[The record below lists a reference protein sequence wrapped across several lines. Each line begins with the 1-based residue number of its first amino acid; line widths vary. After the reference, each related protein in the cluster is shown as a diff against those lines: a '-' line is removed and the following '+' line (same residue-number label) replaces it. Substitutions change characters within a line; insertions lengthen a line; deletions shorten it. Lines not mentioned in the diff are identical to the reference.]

1 MREAGKKTH
10 EERRMK
16 RNQLFFRLLLKAV
29 WVRKDR
35 ALTALISVAVVATIA
50 TSALTVYYDLENKLS
65 REFTRF
71 GANVVITEKAVTEKS
86 SMSQQELE
94 KISALLGS
102 SGEAV
107 PVAYAIATA
116 PDGSKLVVGGA
127 DLKHLMQL
135 NSWWSISGSKSPTP
149 AGTRTALDDAR
160 VPLVGARVED
170 KLARGE
176 ALNIR
181 LGGSERAI
189 GPHMIFR
196 SGSDDDSRIF
206 IDLSTFASWT
216 GVQPNTV
223 LLRIQGKPREIQS
236 MIDRLS
242 ASLPQAEVKP
252 VRQITQAQTSVI
264 GKTRSVVFAA
274 SAIVLVLIMLT
285 MVATF
290 TSSVLERRKDFAVM
304 KALGASNQMVNILF
318 ASEAAIQA
326 LAGAVVGYLLG
337 CGIAFWIGKANFEAA
352 IWPQPMLL
360 LPVLLGSMV
369 LALGA
374 ATAPLRLLQQ
384 IQPAGILRGE

>member
-1 MREAGKKTH
+1 
-10 EERRMK
+10 MK
-16 RNQLFFRLLLKAV
+16 GRNQLFFRMLLKAV

-50 TSALTVYYDLENKLS
+50 TAALTVYSDLENKLS

-71 GANVVITEKAVTEKS
+71 GANVVITEKASLT
-86 SMSQQELE
+86 QPDLQ
-94 KISALLGS
+94 KITAALGS
-102 SGEAV
+102 NGEAV

-116 PDGSKLVVGGA
+116 PDGSRLVIGGA
-127 DLKHLMQL
+127 DLKQLKQL
-135 NSWWSISGSKSPTP
+135 NAWWSIADNKSADTN
-149 AGTRTALDDAR
+149 L
-160 VPLVGARVED
+160 PLVGARVED
-170 KLARGE
+170 KLAHDQALTIKMGE
-176 ALNIR
+176 
-181 LGGSERAI
+181 SDHAI
-189 GPHMIFR
+189 GPHLVFR
-196 SGSDDDSRIF
+196 SGSDDDSRIY
-206 IDLSTFASWT
+206 IDLPTFIAWT

-223 LLRIQGKPREIQS
+223 LLRVQGKPQEIQS
-236 MIDRLS
+236 TIDRLS

-274 SAIVLVLIMLT
+274 SAIVLILIMLT
-285 MVATF
+285 MIATF

-304 KALGASNQMVNILF
+304 KALGASNRTVNVMF
-318 ASEAAIQA
+318 ASEAAVQA
-326 LAGAVVGYLLG
+326 IAGATIGYILG

-360 LPVLLGSMV
+360 LPVLLGSML